1 MASFISTKQKKRL
14 SYFVMKKSFK
24 LSSIILTLLLSSC
37 SEGFSS
43 SSIKSEDSS
52 SSDTSSLVESSS
64 SILDESSSIEGS
76 SSIESGSSLAEESS
90 NEESSSKEES
100 ASESSS
106 KEEDQIEKVS
116 LEEAKSACLE
126 FEGNPNEVGLV
137 IGKRSFEVEG
147 LVISIFDFGKSTKAY
162 NGTEKYKATIT
173 DGASFLTVALKEEF
187 YKKVKDYVGKEDSIY
202 KIAGRESRLNG
213 KAELIATS
221 FEFLSTSTT
230 RFTNEEM
237 ISIACKSNS
246 IEESYSRL
254 KESPLNEAGNYDG
267 RISSIKLRFVE
278 KVVDSVWLFTDG
290 NKFVTLH
297 GPSKSYNSF
306 KSTTK
311 AVNVLVQENIY
322 KYSLSF
328 EYICHVNLDEEI
340 SIPETGREIEESELY
355 KTHPS
360 KDSSSHFARYEELK
374 MNTYTFNGY
383 VDYYDK
389 SGKIFFVLSSTKNVL
404 EGTSRTKEVARS
416 KQALFVSN
424 DSESNLYESQ
434 LTYSKLY
441 ESYQNDEEVSLTI
454 YPYLWNSENYFQVH
468 VHFN

>member
-1 MASFISTKQKKRL
+1 
-14 SYFVMKKSFK
+14 MKKSFK
-24 LSSIILTLLLSSC
+24 LSSIILALLLSSC
-37 SEGFSS
+37 NEEISS
-43 SSIKSEDSS
+43 SSIKSENSS
-52 SSDTSSLVESSS
+52 SSEASSLVESSS
-64 SILDESSSIEGS
+64 STLDESNSIEESSSMESTSSSIEES
-76 SSIESGSSLAEESS
+76 SSQET
-90 NEESSSKEES
+90 SSKEES
-100 ASESSS
+100 TSESSS
-106 KEEDQIEKVS
+106 KQEDQIEKVS
-116 LEEAKSACLE
+116 LEEAKTACLD
-126 FEGNPNEVGLV
+126 FKGSPNEVGLV
-137 IGKRSFEVEG
+137 IGERRFEVEG

-173 DGASFLTVALKEEF
+173 DGVSFLTIALKEEF

-202 KIAGRESRLNG
+202 RIVGKESRLND

-237 ISIACKSNS
+237 ISIATRSNS

-254 KESPLNEAGNYDG
+254 KETPLNEAGNYDG

-297 GPSKSYNSF
+297 GPSKAYNNF

-311 AVNVLVQENIY
+311 AIDVLVQENIY

-328 EYICHVNLDEEI
+328 EYICHINLDEDI
-340 SIPETGREIEESELY
+340 SIPETIRNIEESELY

-360 KDSSSHFARYEELK
+360 KDSSSHFAKYEELK

-389 SGKIFFVLSSTKNVL
+389 SGKIFFVLSSTNNVL
-404 EGTSRTKEVARS
+404 EGTSRTKEIARS

-441 ESYQNDEEVSLTI
+441 ESYQNEEAVSLTI

>member
-1 MASFISTKQKKRL
+1 
-14 SYFVMKKSFK
+14 MKKSLK

-37 SEGFSS
+37 NEGISS

-52 SSDTSSLVESSS
+52 SSETSSLVESSS
-64 SILDESSSIEGS
+64 SALDESSSIEETSSIKSTS
-76 SSIESGSSLAEESS
+76 SSIEESS
-90 NEESSSKEES
+90 SQETSSKEES
-100 ASESSS
+100 TSESSS
-106 KEEDQIEKVS
+106 KQEDQIEKVS
-116 LEEAKSACLE
+116 LEEAKAACLD
-126 FEGNPNEVGLV
+126 FEGSPNEVGLV
-137 IGKRSFEVEG
+137 IGERRFEVEG

-173 DGASFLTVALKEEF
+173 DGVSFLTIALKEEF

-202 KIAGRESRLNG
+202 RIVGKESRLND

-221 FEFLSTSTT
+221 FEFLSASTT

-237 ISIACKSNS
+237 ISIATKSNT

-254 KESPLNEAGNYDG
+254 KEAPLNEAGNYDG

-290 NKFVTLH
+290 HKFVTLH
-297 GPSKSYNSF
+297 GPSKAYNSF

-311 AVNVLVQENIY
+311 AIDVLVQENIY

-328 EYICHVNLDEEI
+328 EYICHVNLNEDI
-340 SIPETGREIEESELY
+340 SIPAAIRNIEESELY

-360 KDSSSHFARYEELK
+360 KDSSSHFAKYEELK

-389 SGKIFFVLSSTKNVL
+389 SGKIFFVLSSTNNVL
-404 EGTSRTKEVARS
+404 EGTSRTKEIARS

-441 ESYQNDEEVSLTI
+441 ESYQNDEAVSLTI

-468 VHFN
+468 IHFN